1 MRGLDH
7 LHISVPCIT
16 FLLLT
21 GGEMEYRDLIKN
33 HKSFM
38 AFILLAK
45 EVSHVVTLQPPVH
58 SETVTNGRI
67 RETINLHAT

>member
-1 MRGLDH
+1 
-7 LHISVPCIT
+7 
-16 FLLLT
+16 
-21 GGEMEYRDLIKN
+21 MEYRDLIKN

-58 SETVTNGRI
+58 SEMVTNGRT
-67 RETINLHAT
+67 RGTINLHAI